1 MNKKV
6 ILKKYLPSNTEV
18 NKFLRIWDLL
28 DDYVTHEISLTSIF
42 KTYPLNTE
50 LSEVLIKS
58 TLLNTFYSAGV
69 KTIDLIKVVS
79 TIIDC
84 NIDEDLQRGSWDAVY
99 KLLAGFKK
107 AKISNYYSFATKYCN
122 WHNHV
127 KYPIYDSF
135 VDDVVWEF
143 KKNGLINNIKHRNQL
158 SDYKIFGDCLHEIYE
173 TYSLSSAETIF
184 KDKPTIN
191 YKIIDKYLW
200 LLGKLNFGKDSSDTV
215 VDIKNAEKLLESDSY
230 RAIYKHYIITR
241 SINNSIK
248 ATINEV
254 IATNTKATL
263 RLISQEIGFNYDPN
277 WNTQYF
283 GKKLIEYINSKK

>member
-1 MNKKV
+1 MNKKD
-6 ILKKYLPSNTEV
+6 IFLNYLPTNTEV

-28 DDYVTHEISLTSIF
+28 DDYVAHEISLTSLF

-50 LSEVLIKS
+50 LSEVLIKC

-69 KTIDLIKVVS
+69 KTIDLIKVAN

-84 NIDEDLQRGSWDAVY
+84 NIDEDLQNGSWDAVY

-107 AKISNYYSFATKYCN
+107 ADISNYYSFATKYCN

-127 KYPIYDSF
+127 KFPIYDSF

-143 KKNGLINNIKHRNQL
+143 KKNGLINKFKYRNQL
-158 SDYKIFGDCLHEIYE
+158 SDYNIFGDCLYEIYE
-173 TYSLSSAETIF
+173 TFSLSSVETILGN
-184 KDKPTIN
+184 KPTLN
-191 YKIIDKYLW
+191 YKLIDKYLW
-200 LLGKLNFGKDSSDTV
+200 LLGKLNFSKKLSETV
-215 VDIKNAEKLLESDSY
+215 KKIKKAEKLIESDSY
-230 RAIYKHYIITR
+230 RAIYKHYTITR

-248 ATINEV
+248 VSVDDNV
-254 IATNTKATL
+254 MTNTKAAL
-263 RLISQEIGFNYDPN
+263 RQISQELKFNYDQN

-283 GKKLIEYINSKK
+283 GKKLIEYINSQK